1 MPVILLTGANRGL
14 GLELARQYAKDN
26 WRVIACCRDP
36 ENAPELNQ
44 LATDM
49 PQLTVH
55 TLDVQNPGHLQS
67 LTDELKQ
74 QPIDLLLNNAGIYG
88 QDDAT
93 FGNTNIDRWLNTF
106 HINTIA
112 PMKIMEAF
120 VDNVAASELR
130 IIASM
135 SSKMGSIADNGSGGS
150 YVYRSSKAALNM
162 VMASAAIDLQPRGIT
177 SVILHPGWVRTDMGG
192 PQGELSVTESVT
204 ALRHTLGGITP
215 KDNGSFFE
223 IDGSII
229 PW

>member
-14 GLELARQYAKDN
+14 GLELAHQYAKDN

-36 ENAPELNQ
+36 ENAHNLKQ

-49 PQLTVH
+49 PQLTLH
-55 TLDVQNPGHLQS
+55 MLDVQNADHLQS
-67 LTDELKQ
+67 LADSFKE
-74 QPIDLLLNNAGIYG
+74 QPIDILLNNAGVYG
-88 QDDAT
+88 QKDAY
-93 FGNTNIDRWLNTF
+93 FGNTDSDRWLNTF
-106 HINTIA
+106 KINTIA

-120 VDNVAASELR
+120 VDNVAASEIR

-135 SSKMGSIADNGSGGS
+135 SSKMGSIADNSSGGS
-150 YVYRSSKAALNM
+150 YVYRSSKSALNM

-192 PQGELSVTESVT
+192 PNGEMSVEESVT
-204 ALRHTLGGITP
+204 AMRRTLAGITA
-215 KDNGSFFE
+215 KDNGCFFE